1 MKKRHKVSADFNMSS
16 LTDIIFL
23 LLIFFMLT
31 STLVKL
37 DAVELPESDA
47 QTVAPTNIT
56 LILPKDGKLKL
67 NNKPIKMSRVK
78 KEVSKLLREQ
88 ENKKGATLTIVAEK
102 TTPWKSVQDAME
114 IASQL
119 RMNAILATKP
129 KKQ

>member
-56 LILPKDGKLKL
+56 LVLPKDGKMKL
-67 NNKPIKMSRVK
+67 NNKPIRMSRLQN
-78 KEVSKLLREQ
+78 EVGKLLRSQ
-88 ENKKGATLTIVAEK
+88 ENSKGATLTIVAEK
-102 TTPWKSVQDAME
+102 TTPWKSVQDAMVV
-114 IASQL
+114 ASKL
-119 RMNAILATKP
+119 KMNAILATQP
-129 KKQ
+129 KK